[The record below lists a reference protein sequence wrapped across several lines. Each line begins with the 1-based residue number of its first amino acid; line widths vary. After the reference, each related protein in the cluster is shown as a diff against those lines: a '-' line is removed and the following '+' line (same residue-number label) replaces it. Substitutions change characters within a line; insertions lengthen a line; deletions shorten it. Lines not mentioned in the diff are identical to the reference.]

1 MRKILVTA
9 GLVLLVSTT
18 MAMATVAATVNGM
31 EITVDEANKAL
42 TSLSKGKMTW
52 EKLPKDGK
60 TKLINMM
67 APSKLVSAAS
77 KKDLSEQEKGAA
89 LSGFWMQR
97 SMSKMSISDEKAKVA
112 YENMKKAAKAAKSKK
127 EIPTFEKVKQSIKMQ
142 LAQEEIVGKL
152 MKTADIKI
160 K

>member
-9 GLVLLVSTT
+9 GLVLLVSTA

-42 TSLSKGKMTW
+42 KTLSKGDMTW
-52 EKLPKDGK
+52 KKLPKDGK
-60 TKLINMM
+60 IKLINMM
-67 APSKLVSAAS
+67 APSKLVSAAL
-77 KKDLSEQEKGAA
+77 KKDLTEKEKGAA
-89 LSGFWMQR
+89 LSSFWMQR
-97 SMSKMSISDEKAKVA
+97 RMSKISISDEKAKVA

-127 EIPTFEKVKQSIKMQ
+127 EIPTFEKAKQSIKMQ
-142 LAQEEIVGKL
+142 LAQAEIVGKL
-152 MKTADIKI
+152 MKKADIKI

>member
-9 GLVLLVSTT
+9 GSVLLMSTT
-18 MAMATVAATVNGM
+18 MAMATAAATVNGM
-31 EITVDEANKAL
+31 EITVAEANKAL
-42 TSLSKGKMTW
+42 KTLSKGDMTW
-52 EKLPKDGK
+52 KKLPKDGK
-60 TKLINMM
+60 IKLINMM

-77 KKDLSEQEKGAA
+77 KKDLTEKEKDAA

-97 SMSKMSISDEKAKVA
+97 RMSKISISDEKARVA

-127 EIPTFEKVKQSIKMQ
+127 EIPTFEKAKQSIKMQ
-142 LAQEEIVGKL
+142 LAQAEIVGKL
-152 MKTADIKI
+152 MKKADIKI